1 MQTIRRTGGG
11 AETITQ
17 GDDVEADGIEQTC
30 FQSANAVRINL
41 VKRGFTAER

>member
-1 MQTIRRTGGG
+1 MQTIRRTDGG

-17 GDDVEADGIEQTC
+17 GDDVEVGSIEQIC

>member
-17 GDDVEADGIEQTC
+17 GDDVEADCIEQKC
-30 FQSANAVRINL
+30 FQSARAVRINL